1 MQTQVKFYHQYAFS
15 RIGAKLWNEIPTN
28 LRNLPRHQFKKKIR
42 SLLFEVL
49 ESDDSYYDLDGI
61 ISKVKKRTS

>member
-1 MQTQVKFYHQYAFS
+1 MLFRELARNCGMRYQLIFVIYLD
-15 RIGAKLWNEIPTN
+15 IN
-28 LRNLPRHQFKKKIR
+28 LRRK